1 MEIDNIKIE
10 GLLTQLGLSDQAAA
24 TYLALLELE
33 TVSIRKVASS
43 TGINRGT
50 TYDVIKKLIN
60 FGLVSTRH
68 KAKREYFTAES
79 PEKIYEL
86 IRDKRRDLVR
96 IMGQLQEVMPA
107 LLAKSTTSLGRPKV
121 KYYEDDE
128 GIVVI
133 LKDVLQTCAKLNNRE
148 YYVYSSKPLR
158 QYLYRK
164 FPQFT
169 SRRIAEAIA
178 VKVIAIGDGGDP
190 AAVSERKWLPEPA
203 GSEPSSYTI
212 IYGDKIAVISIA
224 SDYTP
229 YGIVIEDKGAASMQ
243 HLLFEHMWRLIK

>member
-1 MEIDNIKIE
+1 
-10 GLLTQLGLSDQAAA
+10 
-24 TYLALLELE
+24 
-33 TVSIRKVASS
+33 
-43 TGINRGT
+43 
-50 TYDVIKKLIN
+50 
-60 FGLVSTRH
+60 
-68 KAKREYFTAES
+68 
-79 PEKIYEL
+79 
-86 IRDKRRDLVR
+86 
-96 IMGQLQEVMPA
+96 MPA